1 MDIIVRK
8 NNTYKNELNF
18 LMFKNINKTTFS
30 WALYDWANSAYATV
44 VLAGFFPLFFKEYWS
59 DTANVSTSTFQLGM
73 TNAVAST
80 VIVILAPVLGAI
92 ADAGNLKKR
101 LLMIFALLGIVMSAG
116 LYFVA
121 QHETILAL
129 TLFAFSVIG
138 FSGSIIFYDS
148 LLTDVAEEKN
158 YNTASSFGYA
168 LGYLGGGVLFA
179 VDVYMTL
186 NPELFGFKDSTEAVK
201 FSFLTVS
208 LWWFVFSIP
217 LFINVPEIKKSE
229 VKLGKVIFNGLK
241 QLKSTF
247 QVIKKL
253 RMVLLFLVAYWLY
266 IDGVDTVVRMAVDYG
281 MSLGFNSGDLI
292 TALLIT
298 QFVGFPAAIG
308 FGYLAN
314 YIGTKRGILIAI
326 FIYFLMTI
334 WASQISSVNEFYLLA
349 VTIGLVQGGVQAL
362 SRSFYA
368 GIIPKH
374 QSAEFFGFYNM
385 LGKFAAVLGPIM
397 MGVVSLLTQSP
408 RLSILS
414 ISILFIAGGILLYY
428 VDEVKAKEMLA
439 DYKI

>member
-1 MDIIVRK
+1 MQLK
-8 NNTYKNELNF
+8 T
-18 LMFKNINKTTFS
+18 NKTIFS

-59 DTANVSTSTFQLGM
+59 DAANASTSTFQLGM
-73 TNAVAST
+73 TNAIAST

-101 LLMIFALLGIVMSAG
+101 LLLIFALLGILMSSG

-129 TLFAFSVIG
+129 TLFALSIIG
-138 FSGSIIFYDS
+138 FSGSIVFYDS
-148 LLTDVAEEKN
+148 LLTGVCEEKD
-158 YNTASSFGYA
+158 YNKVSSLGYA

-186 NPELFGFKDSTEAVK
+186 NPEEFGFSNSAEAVK

-208 LWWFVFSIP
+208 VWWFVFSIP
-217 LFINVPEIKKSE
+217 LFINVPE
-229 VKLGKVIFNGLK
+229 VKTKNVKISNAISHGFK
-241 QLKSTF
+241 QLKTTF
-247 QVIKKL
+247 HAIKKL
-253 RMVLLFLVAYWLY
+253 KMVLLFLLAYWLY

-281 MSLGFNSGDLI
+281 MSLGFNSSDLI

-298 QFVGFPAAIG
+298 QFVGFPAAIA

-314 YIGTKRGILIAI
+314 YIGTKQGILLAVS
-326 FIYFLMTI
+326 IYFFMTL
-334 WASQISSVNEFYLLA
+334 WASQMTSVSEFYVLA
-349 VTIGLVQGGVQAL
+349 ICIGLVQGGVQAL

-368 GIIPKH
+368 GIIPKQ

-397 MGVVSLLTQSP
+397 MGVVSLTTQSP

-414 ISILFIAGGILLYY
+414 VSILFIAGGILLYF
-428 VDEVKAKEMLA
+428 VNEQKAKEMLV
-439 DYKI
+439 DYEIDN